1 MAIGVIF
8 ASFFK
13 AVNQMWDPRFRKVFW
28 RGIGLTIGLL
38 FLAYILFLGFLNWVG
53 LPGLLASWFG
63 ESAWIGGA
71 IGIGSLIMM
80 MVASV
85 FLMVPVAS
93 AITSLFL
100 DQVADAVE
108 DKHFP
113 HLPAANHVP
122 FSEALIDTVSFL
134 GLLIVVNLLAL
145 LVYIG
150 LPPLAPFVFWGV
162 NGFLLG
168 REYFTLVAI
177 RRVGRKGAK
186 ALRKE
191 HFPTMWAAGVLMA
204 IPLSVPI
211 VNLLVPILGAATYT
225 HIYHQ
230 LQGERRSRRTVTEL
244 S

>member
-8 ASFFK
+8 ASFSK
-13 AVNQMWDPRFRKVFW
+13 ALGQMMDLRFRKVFW
-28 RGIGLTIGLL
+28 RGIGLTLGLL
-38 FLAYILFLGFLNWVG
+38 LLAYFLFLGFLNWVG

-80 MVASV
+80 MIASI

-93 AITSLFL
+93 AMTSLFL

-113 HLPAANHVP
+113 HLSEANRVP
-122 FSEALIDTVSFL
+122 LSEALIDTISFL
-134 GLLIVVNLLAL
+134 GLLIIANLLAL
-145 LVYIG
+145 LIYVG
-150 LPPLAPFVFWGV
+150 LPPFAPFVFWGL

-191 HFPTMWAAGVLMA
+191 HFPTIWAAGVLMA
-204 IPLSVPI
+204 MPLSVPI

-225 HIYHQ
+225 HIYHL
-230 LQGERRSRRTVTEL
+230 LQGERLSSRVAINDL
-244 S
+244 